1 MEKTNIEKALF
12 VLVRNALM
20 PEGAVAKKEN
30 ITLTHPEW
38 GELLTLAAKQGLF
51 AVACDGLSQFNKE
64 SLHKDIAIRWGV
76 GIEQIEKRYTR
87 QIAVLNELSAIFKK
101 RGVDILLL
109 KGPLLGNLY
118 PVKEHREFG
127 DLDIYLPGNYDKGNE
142 IIEKLGIGVDT
153 TGDKHSKFT
162 YRGISIENHKT
173 FLNVTLNKTDISI
186 ERELHRILDE
196 QSANQTVNQTV
207 NQSGCLNLYE
217 NQDNDLPVKLPPDN
231 FTALFAIR
239 HAIVHF
245 LSSGLV
251 IRHLTDLGLLFESR
265 YDKIDFMQIVK
276 ILNQE
281 RLLKLFVALLTIIK
295 SELGMER
302 GIILTKL
309 ACSEQGIDFTQL
321 AANEELVNKIYI
333 DTIREFDNR
342 PNADALLAMPLIKRK
357 ITGAVRLYNSRWKY
371 DSIEKNL
378 YYKTLIKRVLLAF
391 KQ

>member
-1 MEKTNIEKALF
+1 MEATNIEKALF
-12 VLVRNALM
+12 TLVRNAIISDGNSA
-20 PEGAVAKKEN
+20 ERQNV
-30 ITLTHPEW
+30 TLTHAEW
-38 GELLTLAAKQGLF
+38 GDLLTLAAKQGVF
-51 AVACDGLSQFNKE
+51 AIAYDGLSNANRD
-64 SLHKDIAIRWGV
+64 SLQKDIAIRWSV
-76 GIEQIEKRYTR
+76 GIEQIEKRYAR
-87 QIAVLNELSAIFKK
+87 QIAVLNELSAIFKM
-101 RGVDILLL
+101 RGVEIMLL

-127 DLDIYLPGNYDKGNE
+127 DLDIYLSGNYMKGNE
-142 IIEKLGIGVDT
+142 IIEKLGIAVDT
-153 TGDKHSKFT
+153 SGDKHSKFI

-173 FLNVTLNKTDISI
+173 FLNVKISKTDLSI
-186 ERELHRILDE
+186 ENELHRILDE
-196 QSANQTVNQTV
+196 QSVNQTLNHTV
-207 NQSGCLNLYE
+207 NQSGFLNLYE
-217 NQDNDLPVKLPPDN
+217 ADNLPVKLPPDQ

-251 IRHLTDLGLLFESR
+251 LRHLTDLGLLFENR
-265 YDKIDFMQIVK
+265 YEKIDFMQIVK

-281 RLLKLFVALLTIIK
+281 RLLKLFVTFISIIK

-302 GIILTKL
+302 GFVLTKI
-309 ACSEQGIDFTQL
+309 ACSEQGIDFVQI
-321 AANEELVNKIYI
+321 AANEELADKIYK
-333 DTIREFDNR
+333 DTIRNYDNR
-342 PNADALLAMPLIKRK
+342 PNVDALLAMPLIKRK